1 MTTRRAA
8 LFGFSAIAVTG
19 GAALL
24 HARPQWRQTLS
35 ALIATPVA
43 AQPAREEN
51 PFAPSEPWAEKLVA
65 AAESQIGRTLA
76 YDPAYTKLSYPGGDV
91 PIEKGVCTDV
101 IIRAYRD
108 GLNADLQMLVHED
121 MRESF
126 AAYPK
131 KWGLKR
137 PDRNIDHRRV
147 PNLMTFFSRRNASL
161 PVTDNGADYLPGDV
175 VTMNLPGNLTHI
187 ALVTPRPSKDGKRP
201 QCIHNI
207 GAGTRLED
215 IVFAFELT
223 GHYRWKPASG

>member
-8 LFGFSAIAVTG
+8 LFGISAIAITG

-24 HARPQWRQTLS
+24 HARPQWRQTLG

-43 AQPAREEN
+43 AQPAQEEI

-65 AAESQIGRTLA
+65 AAESQIGRTLT
-76 YDPAYTKLSYPGGDV
+76 YDPAYTRLSYPFGDV

-108 GLNADLQMLVHED
+108 GLNADLQMLVNED
-121 MRESF
+121 MRANF
-126 AAYPK
+126 TAYPK

-147 PNLMTFFSRRNASL
+147 PNLMMFLQRRGASL
-161 PVTDNGADYLPGDV
+161 PVTDNGGDYLPGDV
-175 VTMNLPGNLTHI
+175 VTMNLPGNLTRI
-187 ALVTPRPSKDGKRP
+187 ALVTHRPSADGKRP
-201 QCIHNI
+201 LCVHNI
-207 GAGTRLED
+207 GAGARLED
-215 IVFAFELT
+215 MVFAFELT
-223 GHYRWKPASG
+223 GHYRWKPGAA